1 MNRRVLIAGLAA
13 AGAAVAAGLYRF
25 TDVFVKHHP
34 ATPYDDLLTHLPDR
48 DQAKRLGALV
58 RGAPDANA
66 IAARLRGAMPDGLT
80 AAAKSDI
87 TAGRLVEVEGWLL
100 PQSVVLLAALA
111 AKS

>member
-1 MNRRVLIAGLAA
+1 M
-13 AGAAVAAGLYRF
+13 
-25 TDVFVKHHP
+25 T
-34 ATPYDDLLTHLPDR
+34 
-48 DQAKRLGALV
+48 
-58 RGAPDANA
+58 
-66 IAARLRGAMPDGLT
+66 DGLT